1 MVTSKTDRDWEYFGK
16 NDPYFGVLTHD
27 GFKLD
32 QLSADAK
39 KEFFAT
45 GVRYVEDLLKTV
57 REHLEPAFQSTRAL
71 DFGCGVGR
79 LVIPLA
85 GVCTSVVGVDVSE
98 SMLAVAEENCREMGL
113 SNVTFVKG
121 DDTLSRVSG
130 SFDFVH
136 SFIVFQHIR
145 PERGVVILRRMID
158 LLPDDGIGVLHF
170 TYSYATTVS
179 LGRRLLKTTQE
190 YIPIGYGL
198 LNLMRGKSF
207 REPLMQMNEYDVNQL
222 LRILQESGCHEI
234 HLRFTETSVRGHPFY
249 GVMLF
254 FRKRQLDV
262 RAHA

>member
-1 MVTSKTDRDWEYFGK
+1 MFASKTDRDWEYFGK

-27 GFKLD
+27 GFKLG

-45 GVRYVEDLLKTV
+45 GVRYVDAILTTV
-57 REHLEPAFQSTRAL
+57 RERLEPAFQPTRAL

-98 SMLAVAEENCREMGL
+98 SMLAVAEENCREMGRP
-113 SNVTFVKG
+113 NVTFAKA
-121 DDTLSRVSG
+121 DDTLSGVSG

-136 SFIVFQHIR
+136 SFIVFQHIP
-145 PERGVVILRRMID
+145 PERGVVIFRRLIG
-158 LLPDDGIGVLHF
+158 LLQDDGIGVLHF

-179 LGRRLLKTTQE
+179 LRRRLLKAALE
-190 YIPIGYGL
+190 SIPIGHGL
-198 LNLMRGKSF
+198 LNLVRGRSF
-207 REPLMQMNEYDVNQL
+207 REPVMQMNEYDVNQL
-222 LRILQESGCHEI
+222 LRILQESDCHEI
-234 HLRFTETSVRGHPFY
+234 HLRFTETSVGGHPFY
-249 GVMLF
+249 GVVLF
-254 FRKRQLDV
+254 FRKRHLDV